1 MRYNGRVLIR
11 EGKMNLGYACIN
23 MTLSQKLPKGQE
35 KITTNRSMI
44 KRTYLQKGVEYASE
58 LSLKN
63 CEDLEKIIDWNEE
76 NNIKIVRMSSNI
88 FPWASHHGLKALPD
102 YERIAEV
109 LHRAGEKAKGYGQ
122 RLTFHPGPFNIL
134 TSPKEHIVQNT
145 INDLTIHGET
155 MDLLGLPRTPYAKIN
170 IHVGATYGEKPSALA
185 RFCKNF
191 HRLPESVKTR
201 LTVENDDRASM
212 YSVRELVEK
221 VHSRIGVP
229 IVYDAHHHTFCTGNL
244 SAEDAIGLAVK
255 TWGDVKPVI
264 HYSQSRAVEHNDTSI
279 MAKAHSD
286 SYWAPVNTY
295 GHDVDVMLECK
306 HKELGLFK
314 MRQLL
319 QG

>member
-1 MRYNGRVLIR
+1 
-11 EGKMNLGYACIN
+11 MNLGYACIN
-23 MTLSQKLPKGQE
+23 MELSYPQKWGGKPKGV
-35 KITTNRSMI
+35 KPIMTNRSMI
-44 KRTYLQKGVEYASE
+44 RKTYNAKGIEYASM
-58 LSLKN
+58 LSLRN
-63 CEDLEKIIDWNEE
+63 CEDLEKIIDWNLQ
-76 NNIKIVRMSSNI
+76 NGIMFFRMSSNI
-88 FPWASHHGLKALPD
+88 FPWASEHGLKALPD
-102 YERIAEV
+102 YDKICEV
-109 LHRAGEKAKGYGQ
+109 LKRCGDKAKKHGL

-134 TSPKEHIVQNT
+134 TSDKEKVVQNT
-145 INDLTIHGET
+145 IKDLTIHGET
-155 MDLLGLPRTPYAKIN
+155 MDLLGMPRTPYAKIN
-170 IHVGATYGEKPSALA
+170 IHVGATYGDKTSALA

-191 HRLPESVKTR
+191 HRLPDSVKTR

-221 VHSRIGVP
+221 VHSRIGIP
-229 IVYDAHHHTFCTGNL
+229 IVYDAHHHTFCTGGL

-264 HYSQSRAVEHNDTSI
+264 HYSQSRAVEYNDPKI

-286 SYWAPVNTY
+286 SYWSPVNTY

-306 HKELGLFK
+306 HKEVGLRQ